1 MAENKEQNIE
11 ERKAF
16 ERKDDKTIQ
25 VRTRNRSK
33 SITVPSVKSK
43 NLRIKMGRLN
53 SYVPGLKQHR
63 GSVQLDSD
71 LESIEEE
78 SANISKS
85 RRRSDSDV
93 ARDGLPQVKR

>member
-53 SYVPGLKQHR
+53 SYVPALK
-63 GSVQLDSD
+63 
-71 LESIEEE
+71 
-78 SANISKS
+78 
-85 RRRSDSDV
+85 
-93 ARDGLPQVKR
+93 